1 MKKILVLLL
10 FISGLV
16 KSQVVIPKS
25 TTTFSNINA
34 VGSVTVG
41 GNLRVSGSETVTGNA
56 VINKVRVGSTTAPS
70 ATLDVTGTMSVS
82 STATITGALNTST
95 ITSASNLYLQNSG
108 STVFNSYGQQIASFT
123 TNRVLFTPIATNN
136 PGVPYY
142 FTTPANYSMT
152 AGIGFPT
159 LQTSGSTR
167 GWLTGNIPS
176 QYEIYFPAS
185 TYTAAG
191 ASTITTAVGLYA
203 EKPVMS
209 TNMTANNIYGIGTNG
224 NLLLGSAGLT
234 GGNSGTIAVLS
245 DAVFQFTGTGLTAAM
260 GDASTYYFGNAP
272 QTLQTSSVSP
282 FYMPY
287 NATLIGYV
295 ANFVVNGGASSAET
309 GTLGIN
315 IAGTTTTLSTGITM
329 NAGTGINTFTA
340 TGLSVN
346 VNAGQMF
353 CPYITTPTWVTNPG
367 TTATGIT
374 FLFVRRP

>member
-1 MKKILVLLL
+1 MKKILVFLLL
-10 FISGLV
+10 ITGLV
-16 KSQVVIPKS
+16 KSQVVVPKS

-82 STATITGALNTST
+82 GTSTLTGAVNTGSVYGAVSSLVLGSVSGNNS
-95 ITSASNLYLQNSG
+95 ITLRYGNMDFTGAGHSG
-108 STVFNSYGQQIASFT
+108 NGVNPVYSF
-123 TNRVLFTPIATNN
+123 I
-136 PGVPYY
+136 
-142 FTTPANYSMT
+142 TPAHYSIT
-152 AGIGFPT
+152 ASTNVPAFKLTGA
-159 LQTSGSTR
+159 TR
-167 GWLTGNIPS
+167 GFLSGAKS
-176 QYEIYFPAS
+176 LQYESYLTAP
-185 TYTAAG
+185 TYTANG
-191 ASTITTAVGLYA
+191 ATTITTASGLHV
-203 EKPVMS
+203 EKPIAGS
-209 TNMTANNIYGIGTNG
+209 NITITNNYGISTNG

-234 GGNSGTIAVLS
+234 GGNTGTVAVLS